1 MATDG
6 GTPALTDT
14 ATVTVAV
21 ECNLNSPQF
30 TTTTYNKAI
39 YETQIPGVGFLP
51 LIANDND
58 AAVSITREHLK
69 NFFCHKFSF
78 T

>member
-1 MATDG
+1 VATDG